1 MSPLV
6 KSSGLPLLAVVLFG
20 LFAPEVCEAQSR
32 AQVMGEVKGVDGK
45 PLKGAVIHIDDT
57 QIVRRFKVKTNKK
70 GRYFHGSIPF
80 GYYRVSVHVN
90 GTEMHAVPRVR
101 IALTKEPGDTRGFE
115 SEPSRVDFDLQ
126 ALAELKKK
134 RQQALAKRS
143 AAEIAADRAKAE
155 ERKFGHM
162 NEEFRKGRTHF
173 HARRYRQALQAY
185 VQAAEMD
192 PRQHIIFAEMGE
204 AHRALRKYAAAIESY
219 QKALT
224 VLAQNPNSKVGA
236 KYQMNLG
243 LLYGL
248 MDETDKALEAIN
260 QALELN
266 SGNAALAYFN
276 LGATLVNSGRNQGAI
291 TAFRKAIEANPDHAN
306 SQYQL
311 GICLLGMATVTED
324 GRSIPPPGTIDA
336 FKKYVE
342 LDPSGPYAAE
352 ANSMIQ
358 ALSAQVKT
366 TFDAKKDK

>member
-1 MSPLV
+1 M
-6 KSSGLPLLAVVLFG
+6 
-20 LFAPEVCEAQSR
+20 R
-32 AQVMGEVKGVDGK
+32 
-45 PLKGAVIHIDDT
+45 H
-57 QIVRRFKVKTNKK
+57 
-70 GRYFHGSIPF
+70 
-80 GYYRVSVHVN
+80 
-90 GTEMHAVPRVR
+90 
-101 IALTKEPGDTRGFE
+101 
-115 SEPSRVDFDLQ
+115 
-126 ALAELKKK
+126 
-134 RQQALAKRS
+134 
-143 AAEIAADRAKAE
+143 
-155 ERKFGHM
+155 
-162 NEEFRKGRTHF
+162 
-173 HARRYRQALQAY
+173 
-185 VQAAEMD
+185 
-192 PRQHIIFAEMGE
+192 HIIFAEMGE

-224 VLAQNPNSKVGA
+224 VLAQNPDSKVGA

-266 SGNAALAYFN
+266 PGNAALAYFN
-276 LGATLVNSGRNQGAI
+276 LGATLVNSGRNEGAI

-342 LDPSGPYAAE
+342 LEPSGPYAAE

-358 ALSAQVKT
+358 ALAAQVKT
-366 TFDAKKDK
+366 TFDAKKEK

>member
-6 KSSGLPLLAVVLFG
+6 KSSGLPLLAVALFG
-20 LFAPEVCEAQSR
+20 LFAPEVSEAQSR

-45 PLKGAVIHIDDT
+45 PVKGAVIHIDDT
-57 QIVRRFKVKTNKK
+57 QIVRRFTVKTNKK

-134 RQQALAKRS
+134 RQQTLAKRS

-162 NEEFRKGRTHF
+162 NEEFKKGRAHF

-185 VQAAEMD
+185 VQAAEVD

-224 VLAQNPNSKVGA
+224 VLAQNPDSKVGA

-266 SGNAALAYFN
+266 PGNAALAYFN
-276 LGATLVNSGRNQGAI
+276 LGATLVNSGRNEGAI

-311 GICLLGMATVTED
+311 GICLLGMATTTED

-342 LDPSGPYAAE
+342 LEPSGPYAAE
-352 ANSMIQ
+352 ANSMIL

>member
-1 MSPLV
+1 MSPMV
-6 KSSGLPLLAVVLFG
+6 KSSGLSLLAVALFG
-20 LFAPEVCEAQSR
+20 LFTPEVCEAQR
-32 AQVMGEVKGVDGK
+32 AQVMGQVKGVDGK
-45 PLKGAVIHIDDT
+45 PIRGAVIHIDDT
-57 QIVRRFKVKTNKK
+57 QIVRKFTVKTNKK

-101 IALTKEPGDTRGFE
+101 IALTKEPGDTRGYE
-115 SEPSRVDFDLQ
+115 AEPARVDFDLQ
-126 ALAELKKK
+126 KLAESRRK
-134 RQQALAKRS
+134 RQEALAKRT
-143 AAEIAADRAKAE
+143 AAEIAADRAKEE

-162 NEEFRKGRTHF
+162 NEEFKKGRAHF

-185 VQAAEMD
+185 VRAAEMD

-204 AHRALRKYAAAIESY
+204 THRALRKYDAAIESY
-219 QKALT
+219 RQALT
-224 VLAQNPNSKVGA
+224 VLAKNPDSKVGA

-248 MDETDKALEAIN
+248 MEQTDQALAAIN
-260 QALELN
+260 TALELN
-266 SGNAALAYFN
+266 PGNAALAYFN

-291 TAFRKAIEANPDHAN
+291 TAFKKAIEANPNHAN

-311 GICLLGMATVTED
+311 GVCLLGMATVTED
-324 GRSIPPPGTIDA
+324 GRSIPPPGTIEA

-342 LDPSGPYAAE
+342 LEPSGPYAAE

-358 ALSAQVKT
+358 ALAAQVKT